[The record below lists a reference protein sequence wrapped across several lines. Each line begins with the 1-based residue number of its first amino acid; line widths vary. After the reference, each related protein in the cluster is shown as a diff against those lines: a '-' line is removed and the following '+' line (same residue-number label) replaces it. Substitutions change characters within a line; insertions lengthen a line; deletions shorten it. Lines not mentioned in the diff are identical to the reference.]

1 MQSRRSICS
10 KRSDR
15 RWWCS
20 ISSCRRVTATSWS
33 SAWPARARC
42 RAPCSST
49 ARETT
54 PGPASP
60 PPSAPPRGTGSCRA
74 TVCSPTCSGTA
85 RCRPRRVRRR
95 CTRCRSGVE
104 LPGGRPRTGLKWLVI
119 PSDKGREDRGGS
131 GLPAGGGAGRWLAG
145 RSGGRSVESTPKA
158 QGRGGPAGPRPVA
171 NPAVAR
177 LAEQLGEIAAG
188 AAAPEDMLE
197 PALAAV
203 LEASH
208 AGAGALCLFDQR
220 HELLRLAA
228 EVGLSDEGCKRLR
241 QIRRGGMAGW
251 DMPLHSL
258 LNRRVY
264 LIESAAKNRYVPPL
278 VEAAASVT
286 TVACVPLYAGT
297 TPVASIVLV
306 AMAPQR
312 ITEKQI
318 GPPSEPE
325 REQLAA
331 ALREASERVQRAEE
345 GLHAA
350 GERAPAANEDDLQRA
365 LAAARAAEE
374 ARAAADAEA
383 EGARAALAR
392 AEGAVEALEDEKQR
406 ARDEIA
412 KLQEGAGTL
421 LAERRRLEQGLEEA
435 RLRDV
440 EARTQVAELERRI
453 AALREQRQ
461 ADAAERTAQL
471 EQLRTRLAEAE
482 AAAASGSTQVGEWE
496 RERDLLAAEL
506 REAAAGEQRAEEELQ
521 AATERAAAA
530 TEADLQRA
538 LATARAAEEAR
549 AAANADAEAARR
561 ALEDERQRARDEIAR
576 LQAGAGTLL
585 AERARL
591 DQGLAEARAREEEAR
606 GCLADVERRVEDLR
620 AEREAEAA
628 ALSARLEGIAAERDR
643 LSVALAAVQAE
654 RDYFA
659 AEEAAA
665 DAAHAR
671 LEDALVRE
679 AARRAADEAPVAVAA
694 APRRRELG
702 PAHVV
707 VVDDDPVWAA
717 AAGEGLQVTVLP
729 AGGAALESLG
739 ATSPTCVVVNL
750 AARGALAALG
760 TLREAGSSA
769 RVWGCLATPATGRA
783 LPLGLVE
790 PVARPVD
797 PDAVLATFRRHAARG
812 ADRKSTRLT
821 SSHVAISYAVF

>member
-10 KRSDR
+10 KRSDP

-60 PPSAPPRGTGSCRA
+60 PPSAPRRGTGSCRA

-85 RCRPRRVRRR
+85 RCRPRRVRR

-104 LPGGRPRTGLKWLVI
+104 LPGGRPRKGLKWLVI

-145 RSGGRSVESTPKA
+145 RSGGRSVEGTPKA

-171 NPAVAR
+171 DPAVAR

-318 GPPSEPE
+318 GPLSEP
-325 REQLAA
+325 
-331 ALREASERVQRAEE
+331 LRELARMIE
-345 GLHAA
+345 AA
-350 GERAPAANEDDLQRA
+350 RRR
-365 LAAARAAEE
+365 AAARA
-374 ARAAADAEA
+374 
-383 EGARAALAR
+383 
-392 AEGAVEALEDEKQR
+392 
-406 ARDEIA
+406 
-412 KLQEGAGTL
+412 
-421 LAERRRLEQGLEEA
+421 RRRA
-435 RLRDV
+435 
-440 EARTQVAELERRI
+440 
-453 AALREQRQ
+453 
-461 ADAAERTAQL
+461 
-471 EQLRTRLAEAE
+471 
-482 AAAASGSTQVGEWE
+482 
-496 RERDLLAAEL
+496 
-506 REAAAGEQRAEEELQ
+506 
-521 AATERAAAA
+521 
-530 TEADLQRA
+530 
-538 LATARAAEEAR
+538 
-549 AAANADAEAARR
+549 
-561 ALEDERQRARDEIAR
+561 
-576 LQAGAGTLL
+576 AGAGRVWPGG
-585 AERARL
+585 ERGWGGRS
-591 DQGLAEARAREEEAR
+591 GR
-606 GCLADVERRVEDLR
+606 GR
-620 AEREAEAA
+620 
-628 ALSARLEGIAAERDR
+628 
-643 LSVALAAVQAE
+643 
-654 RDYFA
+654 
-659 AEEAAA
+659 
-665 DAAHAR
+665 
-671 LEDALVRE
+671 
-679 AARRAADEAPVAVAA
+679 
-694 APRRRELG
+694 PRPG
-702 PAHVV
+702 V
-707 VVDDDPVWAA
+707 
-717 AAGEGLQVTVLP
+717 G
-729 AGGAALESLG
+729 
-739 ATSPTCVVVNL
+739 
-750 AARGALAALG
+750 AARGGGGELGGAVVEVCGMLGGLAG
-760 TLREAGSSA
+760 R
-769 RVWGCLATPATGRA
+769 TGA
-783 LPLGLVE
+783 SLKG
-790 PVARPVD
+790 
-797 PDAVLATFRRHAARG
+797 DAVSKMSGRRE
-812 ADRKSTRLT
+812 
-821 SSHVAISYAVF
+821 

>member
-1 MQSRRSICS
+1 
-10 KRSDR
+10 
-15 RWWCS
+15 
-20 ISSCRRVTATSWS
+20 
-33 SAWPARARC
+33 
-42 RAPCSST
+42 
-49 ARETT
+49 
-54 PGPASP
+54 
-60 PPSAPPRGTGSCRA
+60 
-74 TVCSPTCSGTA
+74 TA

-131 GLPAGGGAGRWLAG
+131 GLPAGGGFGRWCAG
-145 RSGGRSVESTPKA
+145 RSEGRSVESAPRP
-158 QGRGGPAGPRPVA
+158 QGRGGPAGPGPVA
-171 NPAVAR
+171 DAAFGR

-203 LEASH
+203 LEASR
-208 AGAGALCLFDQR
+208 ASAGALCLFDQR

-318 GPPSEPE
+318 GPLSEPLRELARMIEAARRRAATAAPPAAAPLAIARPAAAERDESEASRVQTLVTSLAEAERERARLAAALEAAAAERAERARAETTVDETRGAERAAEIERLMARLAEAEAAAARERERVKASERE

-350 GERAPAANEDDLQRA
+350 GERAPAAHEDDLQRA

-412 KLQEGAGTL
+412 KLQEGASTL

-506 REAAAGEQRAEEELQ
+506 RE
-521 AATERAAAA
+521 
-530 TEADLQRA
+530 
-538 LATARAAEEAR
+538 
-549 AAANADAEAARR
+549 
-561 ALEDERQRARDEIAR
+561 
-576 LQAGAGTLL
+576 
-585 AERARL
+585 
-591 DQGLAEARAREEEAR
+591 
-606 GCLADVERRVEDLR
+606 
-620 AEREAEAA
+620 
-628 ALSARLEGIAAERDR
+628 
-643 LSVALAAVQAE
+643 
-654 RDYFA
+654 
-659 AEEAAA
+659 
-665 DAAHAR
+665 
-671 LEDALVRE
+671 
-679 AARRAADEAPVAVAA
+679 
-694 APRRRELG
+694 
-702 PAHVV
+702 
-707 VVDDDPVWAA
+707 
-717 AAGEGLQVTVLP
+717 
-729 AGGAALESLG
+729 
-739 ATSPTCVVVNL
+739 
-750 AARGALAALG
+750 
-760 TLREAGSSA
+760 
-769 RVWGCLATPATGRA
+769 
-783 LPLGLVE
+783 
-790 PVARPVD
+790 
-797 PDAVLATFRRHAARG
+797 
-812 ADRKSTRLT
+812 
-821 SSHVAISYAVF
+821 

>member
-33 SAWPARARC
+33 SAWPARALC

-74 TVCSPTCSGTA
+74 TVCLPTCSGTA
-85 RCRPRRVRRR
+85 RCRPRRVRR
-95 CTRCRSGVE
+95 CTRCRGGVE

-119 PSDKGREDRGGS
+119 PSDKDREDRGGS

-145 RSGGRSVESTPKA
+145 RSEGRSVESAPRP
-158 QGRGGPAGPRPVA
+158 QGRGGPAGPRPIVD
-171 NPAVAR
+171 PAVTR

-286 TVACVPLYAGT
+286 TIACVPLYAGT

-306 AMAPQR
+306 AVAPER
-312 ITEKQI
+312 ITEQQI
-318 GPPSEPE
+318 GPLSEPLRELARMIEAARRRTATAALPATAPAAPPAAAPLALTRPAAERDKSEAARVQTLVTSLAEAERERARLAAALEAAAAERAERARAEATVDETRGAERAAEIERLMARLAEAEAAAARERERVKASERE

-350 GERAPAANEDDLQRA
+350 GERAPAAHEDDLQRA

-374 ARAAADAEA
+374 ERAAADAEA

-412 KLQEGAGTL
+412 KLQEGASTL

-440 EARTQVAELERRI
+440 EARTQVAELERQI
-453 AALREQRQ
+453 GALREQRQ
-461 ADAAERTAQL
+461 ADAAERATQL

-482 AAAASGSTQVGEWE
+482 AAAANGSAQVGEWE

-506 REAAAGEQRAEEELQ
+506 HEAAVGEQRAQEELR

-538 LATARAAEEAR
+538 LATAR

-576 LQAGAGTLL
+576 L
-585 AERARL
+585 E
-591 DQGLAEARAREEEAR
+591 
-606 GCLADVERRVEDLR
+606 V
-620 AEREAEAA
+620 
-628 ALSARLEGIAAERDR
+628 IAAERDR
-643 LSVALAAVQAE
+643 VSMALAAVQAE

-671 LEDALVRE
+671 LEEALVRE
-679 AARRAADEAPVAVAA
+679 AARHVAGEAPVTAPVAA
-694 APRRRELG
+694 AAALRKPGLG
-702 PAHVV
+702 PAQVV
-707 VVDDDPVWAA
+707 VVDDAPAWAA
-717 AAGEGLQVTVLP
+717 AAGEGRQVTVMP
-729 AGGAALESLG
+729 AG
-739 ATSPTCVVVNL
+739 
-750 AARGALAALG
+750 
-760 TLREAGSSA
+760 
-769 RVWGCLATPATGRA
+769 
-783 LPLGLVE
+783 
-790 PVARPVD
+790 D
-797 PDAVLATFRRHAARG
+797 
-812 ADRKSTRLT
+812 
-821 SSHVAISYAVF
+821 

>member
-10 KRSDR
+10 KRSDP

-33 SAWPARARC
+33 SAWPARVRC
-42 RAPCSST
+42 RAPVSST

-60 PPSAPPRGTGSCRA
+60 PPCAPPRGTGSCRA

-85 RCRPRRVRRR
+85 RRRPRRVRRR

-104 LPGGRPRTGLKWLVI
+104 QPGVRPRTGLKWPVI

-145 RSGGRSVESTPKA
+145 RSGGRSVERAPRP
-158 QGRGGPAGPRPVA
+158 QGRSNPAGPRPVA
-171 NPAVAR
+171 DPAFAR
-177 LAEQLGEIAAG
+177 LAEQLGEITAG

-203 LEASH
+203 LQASR
-208 AGAGALCLFDQR
+208 ASAGALCLFDQR

-286 TVACVPLYAGT
+286 TIACVPLYAGT

-306 AMAPQR
+306 AVAPER
-312 ITEKQI
+312 ITEQQI
-318 GPPSEPE
+318 GPLSEPL
-325 REQLAA
+325 RELARMIEAARRRTATA
-331 ALREASERVQRAEE
+331 ALPAT
-345 GLHAA
+345 
-350 GERAPAANEDDLQRA
+350 APAAPP
-365 LAAARAAEE
+365 AAAPLALTRPAAERDKSEAARVQTLVTSLAEE

-412 KLQEGAGTL
+412 KLQEGASTL

-482 AAAASGSTQVGEWE
+482 AVAASGSTQVGEWE

-506 REAAAGEQRAEEELQ
+506 REAAAGEQRAQEELR

-549 AAANADAEAARR
+549 AAANADAEAARS

-576 LQAGAGTLL
+576 LQAGAATLL
-585 AERARL
+585 AERERL
-591 DQGLAEARAREEEAR
+591 EQGLAEARAREEEAR
-606 GCLADVERRVEDLR
+606 GSLADVERRVEDVR

-643 LSVALAAVQAE
+643 LSVALAAVRAE

-665 DAAHAR
+665 DAAHTR
-671 LEDALVRE
+671 LEEALARE
-679 AARRAADEAPVAVAA
+679 AARRAAGQAADAA
-694 APRRRELG
+694 AAVPRQPARG
-702 PAHVV
+702 PVHVV
-707 VVDDDPVWAA
+707 VVDDDPAWAA
-717 AAGEGLQVTVLP
+717 ASAEGRQVTVVP
-729 AGGAALESLG
+729 AGDAALESPG

-750 AARGALAALG
+750 AARGALA
-760 TLREAGSSA
+760 
-769 RVWGCLATPATGRA
+769 
-783 LPLGLVE
+783 PL
-790 PVARPVD
+790 
-797 PDAVLATFRRHAARG
+797 
-812 ADRKSTRLT
+812 
-821 SSHVAISYAVF
+821 